1 MFQRQTSGYVKSA
14 SSELFLA
21 FSSTELKAQAS
32 FSDYFCPVSVGP
44 QTFFYTLPTSTPE
57 PLDRIQPNLHKT
69 SLGNAVRVCE
79 NDWPRPLVLK
89 MCLYF
94 SKFFS
99 KKKNHL
105 VRKAKTFA
113 EASLDTSSVD
123 SSLSKSHFLGR
134 RGGVGLL
141 KYSAKSQLT
150 IQENFRSIESNF
162 E

>member
-1 MFQRQTSGYVKSA
+1 MSTLKVHHLSCFWLLAQLSWKLKRA
-14 SSELFLA
+14 FLIT
-21 FSSTELKAQAS
+21 FVRCL
-32 FSDYFCPVSVGP
+32 SVRRL
-44 QTFFYTLPTSTPE
+44 FFYTLPTSTPE

-79 NDWPRPLVLK
+79 NDWSRPLVLK
-89 MCLYF
+89 ICLYF

-99 KKKNHL
+99 KKQNHL

-150 IQENFRSIESNF
+150 IQESFRSIESNF

>member
-1 MFQRQTSGYVKSA
+1 MSTLKVHHLSCFWLLAQLSWKLKRA
-14 SSELFLA
+14 FLIT
-21 FSSTELKAQAS
+21 FVRCL
-32 FSDYFCPVSVGP
+32 SVRRL
-44 QTFFYTLPTSTPE
+44 FFYTLPTSTPE

-89 MCLYF
+89 ICLYF

-99 KKKNHL
+99 KKQNHL

-150 IQENFRSIESNF
+150 IQESFRSIESNF